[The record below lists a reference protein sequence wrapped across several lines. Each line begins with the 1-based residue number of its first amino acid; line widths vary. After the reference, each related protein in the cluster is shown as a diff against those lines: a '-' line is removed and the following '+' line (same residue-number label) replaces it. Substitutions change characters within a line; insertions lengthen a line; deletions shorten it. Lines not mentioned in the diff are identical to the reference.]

1 MNEDK
6 KLQSILIPFFFCV
19 SLFLKS
25 ILHAVLQVRRKKK
38 KASGLV

>member
-1 MNEDK
+1 MNKDK
-6 KLQSILIPFFFCV
+6 KLQSILIPFFCV

-25 ILHAVLQVRRKKK
+25 ILHAVIHLRKK